1 MSWNPTQYLA
11 FADHRLRP
19 VVDLLN
25 RVPTQDVELVV
36 DLGCGAGNATKFL
49 RAAWPKAEIIGVDSS
64 PEMLQRA
71 RDEDPGVDWV
81 EADIATWQPPRPVSV
96 LFSNAAL
103 HWLDGHEALIPK
115 LAGHVEPGGCLAL
128 QMPAN
133 FRAPSHTTIEDIAD
147 QGPWRDAIVPL
158 NTKYP
163 IAELLDACRAY
174 PGTHNARRITFEY
187 VMLGGVNDGP
197 EDARGLVA
205 LLKDIPAKVNLIPF
219 NAWPGAPYEC
229 SRPEDIA
236 AFADFLNAAGLS
248 APVRTPRGRDILA
261 ACGQLKSASQRLKKT
276 ERAAL
281 EETAEA
287 LGPA

>member
-25 RVPTQDVELVV
+25 RVPTQDARLVV

-49 RAAWPKAEIIGVDSS
+49 CAAWPKAEIIGVDSS

-81 EADIATWQPPRPVSV
+81 EADITKWQPPRPVSV

-147 QGPWRDAIVPL
+147 KGPWRDAIVPL
-158 NTKYP
+158 IKEPPTKEPGLYYD
-163 IAELLDACRAY
+163 LLAPLSESLDIW
-174 PGTHNARRITFEY
+174 HIEY
-187 VMLGGVNDGP
+187 LQVLQGDNPVVEFTKGSW
-197 EDARGLVA
+197 
-205 LLKDIPAKVNLIPF
+205 LKF
-219 NAWPGAPYEC
+219 
-229 SRPEDIA
+229 
-236 AFADFLNAAGLS
+236 FL
-248 APVRTPRGRDILA
+248 D
-261 ACGQLKSASQRLKKT
+261 
-276 ERAAL
+276 AL
-281 EETAEA
+281 EEPERTAFEDAYRARIREA
-287 LGPA
+287 YPPRADGTTLFPFRRLFIVAALAGAGAS